1 MAIKPVAIVTGAGR
15 GIGAAIACA
24 LHRDGFALTLM
35 SPSGAA
41 EKLAKELGG
50 TGLTGSVTEP
60 TDLARLVDET
70 MKVHG
75 RIDALV
81 NNAGAPS
88 TGELLEISDEV
99 WKESHELSF
108 LSVVRLCRLV
118 TPVMVKQRHGAIVN
132 ISSYLSH
139 QPDLEYPLSSV
150 YRAALAS
157 FTKLYA
163 NRYGPDG
170 IRMNSI
176 GPGFMEN
183 WDFPKGTTERIPLR
197 RFGTMEEIGA
207 LAAFLL
213 SDAAGYLTG
222 LNLPIDGGLTR
233 AL

>member
-1 MAIKPVAIVTGAGR
+1 MANRTAIITGAGR
-15 GIGAAIACA
+15 GIGAAIARA
-24 LHRDGFALTLM
+24 LHAEGYALALM

-41 EKLAKELGG
+41 AGLALELGG
-50 TGLTGSVTEP
+50 VGITGSVTEP
-60 TDLARLVDET
+60 EDLARLVDTT
-70 MKVHG
+70 MKAYG

-81 NNAGAPS
+81 NNAGAPAA
-88 TGELLEISDEV
+88 GDLLEISDNV
-99 WKESHELSF
+99 WKESHDLSL

-118 TPVMVKQRHGAIVN
+118 TPVMAAQRQGAIVN

-139 QPDLEYPLSSV
+139 QPDLEYPMSSV

-157 FTKLYA
+157 FTKMYA
-163 NRYGPDG
+163 DRYGPEG

-183 WDFPKGTTERIPLR
+183 WNFPKETAQRIPLR
-197 RFGTMEEIGA
+197 RFGTMDEIGK

-233 AL
+233 AS